1 MNRIYKRI
9 WNAVRGCSVVVSEL
23 AGSGQTRG
31 CGKKTVV
38 ASAVCLHIDADIK
51 RLVVFALA
59 WAVCS
64 CFALPTHASW
74 ITDHGGVKNELTWT
88 VGTDGTTT
96 WKPLQNQEFEI
107 LKGETLN
114 VGSKGSNYSEAGVPA
129 ISNLTAGNRITNRG
143 TYKINWTG
151 NKIQANAENEGNFL
165 DNYGTVAIVMN
176 QTPNFGA
183 ENTRPNG
190 MQNHNMAAWEIYR
203 WNMNGVDAAWLK
215 EKPAFYNRQGAE
227 FIIDVNVDSS
237 KLTSDKDATKFG
249 SSITGIAIN
258 GSGDRA
264 GMAGKNAGHIKVD
277 IENAGSKTY
286 GLYLRQKGNA
296 FTNEKTGVFDIGTTY
311 KKPADNFLD
320 PTLLPY
326 AVGIKLGSSAELRN
340 EGTFNIDVAGN
351 RAYGISIGDSASST
365 SHLVNA
371 AGGTFAL
378 KTKANS
384 KNAKDYAILFDVE
397 TDAIIDNYGTMTG
410 TATALGTHA
419 QGIGFFNAGGRFNN
433 YAGAKLDLTAMA
445 QATNESAVK
454 VYAKGI
460 YLNGMEQF
468 VNNGSATLSAI
479 VDGAGT
485 DKVTNGWAIDAR
497 DANTQ
502 VVNNKELNLNY
513 TGALGGGVY
522 LIKGATFSNNA
533 TATITVNRP
542 VNEVVRT
549 GLTGIRA
556 LNTSTI
562 TNAGNLS
569 ISMTGVAPTTTPN
582 ESRNQGGDMTGLY
595 VAGTDDSIISLSN
608 KKNSKLDINVSVSNA
623 AEGQTNGIRPYGM
636 ILSSHAKNEGTMDVT
651 VTGNYGKVTS
661 DYGVFAAMGFN
672 IDGENASKETALA
685 HPRIEN
691 SGLMKANVSFNAQG
705 MTPTLDPAKA
715 KGWATGLNMHG
726 TATLVNSGTLQ
737 SKATSTVNA
746 KAASIQG
753 SELINNKDAAFE
765 AEATGNGSFAAAFQV
780 GRPNADMVEIPS
792 YVLNDVN
799 GTLTLTAKSPI
810 GSSYG
815 IYESAGKVENKGML
829 TVTAE
834 GRDANGISLSNEDLE
849 RRDGSNPEFNNSGTL
864 TVHANA
870 METVPTMY
878 HEAQALLLKA
888 GSFVNSGTLDAFATA
903 SGLAE
908 GMKISDAS
916 FTNQKGGILNLTV
929 KSNQTVWQDG
939 LAGGISIAPNSNVVN
954 AGTIN
959 IDMESHA
966 HFIKGFSFGDKSS
979 TLTNTGTIKILGT
992 NFGDGTHVKEPT
1004 LKDTKNAYGM
1014 YLNGGEKF
1022 ANDGTL
1028 IIGVNALKGVSM
1040 GIAAHDAEI
1049 ANNAG
1054 GKMNITVKAYEQEAF
1069 GIDVYGASGC
1079 GNNAGTISFDATAGT
1094 TDNALARVI
1103 FLRNRGFFAN
1113 TGTLDFKLRGTTDSA
1128 SSADVMAADITGANT
1143 KFNNQG
1149 LVEISGNRTSA
1160 GASGD
1165 VLGLRVN
1172 NGATLD
1178 NTATGS
1184 IDIALG
1190 PTGNHKYA
1198 NNFGISVFDKAAFG
1212 NAGTVGIALNQEA
1225 GNLGTLYGL
1234 KLGADAVVNNSATGT
1249 IKIDVSPEAVGSS
1262 HAWAIHGDSA
1272 MIKNYGLIETNG
1284 AISLGSILGTAS
1296 NANGGIL
1303 KLTGKDAVSTVTGQL
1318 CLGTIENA
1326 GKLTVGSVY
1335 SKTGTDVSLKAYD
1348 LLNTGTLNTDS
1359 GWFMNSVTNEGSLSF
1374 STTNKSIALI
1384 VSGKE
1389 LASGEHLTIL
1399 NKKDALLN
1407 ITAKPNAELSA
1418 KSTHVA
1424 GIDLFSPIDKPTMTG
1439 GDFINYGTATIT
1451 VVGERGNT
1459 HGIIADSAHAS
1470 TIQNDGKLTIDVTKT
1485 AADAAYNTFGIKG
1498 NHDTTL
1504 LNNGSLEITGT
1515 STAERWLVG
1524 MALYGTASTHGNFK
1538 NSGTSKVTLKESAL
1552 PVDPKNGNIFGYH
1565 SSWGTGTNTGSM
1577 TFDLAGYRSTGMNVD
1592 HSSSFLNQG
1601 DIAINIKPTDHSSV
1615 SSTELNSGLNRAMY
1629 VSESTFTNDA
1639 KGTMTVKFLN
1649 EDAGLTTAFSDGF
1662 CLRAG
1667 GKFTNAGLIT
1677 FELKDLGSRK
1687 ARKWMKVISAAENT
1701 SFINDG
1707 IFNVIS
1713 ETNKAEEAFDAVLAN
1728 DGTFINRN
1736 QLTFNVLSHE
1746 STRQLYAGHGKL
1758 HNEGTF
1764 EATVTNA
1771 GRGDVVGFM
1780 RDWDDKP
1787 AQYTLSVRNE
1797 KTMNLTLKASNGSAD
1812 LFAMLG
1818 KERFVNGASGVVR
1831 ANVSAGTSANGWM
1844 LSDTTSFE
1852 NGNELNL
1859 TLTGLKSTSKL
1870 IGLSSLNAGAVATNG
1885 GSLNLKLTGKG
1896 AEAYGLK
1903 SSVAEALFTNN
1914 GTLSIESTGTFG
1926 KVSAIDWAG
1935 KIANTGTIKTELGV
1949 KLGSLTNTGRVS
1961 TADMMVTGSIQNDR
1975 NAVMQIGTLKT
1986 KDGKTKIRNDGTLS
2000 ISNAEN
2006 RVTVQN
2012 TGVLAIGSF
2021 KNVSVQNKGTLV
2033 TDEVKIGGLDRL
2045 VNGGTIVANK
2055 FKSNG
2060 TLINRDNGQLV
2071 IGIVA
2076 KTNYLMNHLEVAK
2089 ELYEAGESLPASVL
2103 EKLKAQGMIPAEAA
2117 EGVALM
2123 ILSRDDRAL
2132 SDEED
2137 AIALADN
2144 EDEGEAPAADEPA
2157 ETAESTDTSSSAS
2170 ETNAPVR
2177 TLEDL
2182 IRESRERAARE
2193 AARVHRTIPTTVGA
2207 LTSAARGAA
2216 SQTMASIESQAQ
2228 AAVTGLWADAGYG
2241 KTEFDA
2247 YRTDRS
2253 GLLFGVQG
2261 STETLTLGAVLSA
2274 GTGNVKSDNLA
2285 SQDWNDVGGSVYGAY
2300 RFGPAA
2306 LTASA
2311 LYERHEGKAQGQKRH
2326 ADVLGASAKVSVD
2339 AMLGG
2344 MTVTPYAGWRVLG
2357 LDHEDAA
2364 NRVVVHELPVGI
2376 KAVGSFEA
2384 GSWRISPSADV
2395 AYVPTFGDKKIRI
2408 DGTNTKSVVAGDN
2421 AMTYKVGISAE
2432 KNRLSLGLSYVGTT
2446 GDCGLR
2452 GHSVR
2457 GNLRFA
2463 F

>member
-1 MNRIYKRI
+1 MNKVFKRI
-9 WNAVRGCSVVVSEL
+9 WNAARGCWVVVSEA
-23 AGSGQTRG
+23 AGVGQTRG

-51 RLVVFALA
+51 RLVVSALA

-96 WKPLQNQEFEI
+96 WKPLENQEFEI
-107 LKGETLN
+107 LKGETLI
-114 VGSKGSNYSEAGVPA
+114 VGSKGSNYSEASVSA
-129 ISNLTAGNRITNRG
+129 IPNMTAGNRITNRG

-151 NKIQANAENEGNFL
+151 NKIQANAENEGNFI

-176 QTPNFGA
+176 QTPNFGS
-183 ENTRPNG
+183 ENILPNG
-190 MQNHNMAAWEIYR
+190 MLNHNMAAWEIYR
-203 WNMNGVDAAWLK
+203 WNLNGVDAAWLK

-249 SSITGIAIN
+249 SSITGISIN

-351 RAYGISIGDSASST
+351 RAYGISIGDSTSST

-410 TATALGTHA
+410 TATALGTQA
-419 QGIGFFNAGGRFNN
+419 QGIGFYNAGGRFNN
-433 YAGAKLDLTAMA
+433 YAGAKLYLTAMA

-454 VYAKGI
+454 VFAKGI

-513 TGALGGGVY
+513 TGALGGGVN

-569 ISMTGVAPTTTPN
+569 ISMTGVAPTTAPN
-582 ESRNQGGDMTGLY
+582 EYRNQGGDMTGLY

-608 KKNSKLDINVSVSNA
+608 KKNSKLDINVNVSNA

-636 ILSSHAKNEGTMDVT
+636 ILTAHAKNEGTMDVT
-651 VTGNYGKVTS
+651 VTGNYGKVPS

-765 AEATGNGSFAAAFQV
+765 AEATGNGSFAAALQV

-870 METVPTMY
+870 LETVPTMY
-878 HEAQALLLKA
+878 HEAQALLLKT

-908 GMKISDAS
+908 GMKISDAI

-1103 FLRNRGFFAN
+1103 FLRNGGFFAN

-1128 SSADVMAADITGANT
+1128 SNADVMAADITGANT

-1178 NTATGS
+1178 NTETGS

-1359 GWFMNSVTNEGSLSF
+1359 GWFMNSV
-1374 STTNKSIALI
+1374 
-1384 VSGKE
+1384 
-1389 LASGEHLTIL
+1389 
-1399 NKKDALLN
+1399 
-1407 ITAKPNAELSA
+1407 
-1418 KSTHVA
+1418 
-1424 GIDLFSPIDKPTMTG
+1424 
-1439 GDFINYGTATIT
+1439 
-1451 VVGERGNT
+1451 
-1459 HGIIADSAHAS
+1459 
-1470 TIQNDGKLTIDVTKT
+1470 
-1485 AADAAYNTFGIKG
+1485 
-1498 NHDTTL
+1498 
-1504 LNNGSLEITGT
+1504 
-1515 STAERWLVG
+1515 
-1524 MALYGTASTHGNFK
+1524 
-1538 NSGTSKVTLKESAL
+1538 
-1552 PVDPKNGNIFGYH
+1552 
-1565 SSWGTGTNTGSM
+1565 
-1577 TFDLAGYRSTGMNVD
+1577 
-1592 HSSSFLNQG
+1592 
-1601 DIAINIKPTDHSSV
+1601 
-1615 SSTELNSGLNRAMY
+1615 
-1629 VSESTFTNDA
+1629 
-1639 KGTMTVKFLN
+1639 
-1649 EDAGLTTAFSDGF
+1649 
-1662 CLRAG
+1662 
-1667 GKFTNAGLIT
+1667 
-1677 FELKDLGSRK
+1677 
-1687 ARKWMKVISAAENT
+1687 
-1701 SFINDG
+1701 INDG

-1771 GRGDVVGFM
+1771 GRGDVVGFI

-1903 SSVAEALFTNN
+1903 SSIAEALFTNN

-2021 KNVSVQNKGTLV
+2021 KNVSVQNKGTLKTGELKV
-2033 TDEVKIGGLDRL
+2033 GAADQL
-2045 VNGGTIVANK
+2045 VNGGTILAEKITVDGLLQNR
-2055 FKSNG
+2055 NG
-2060 TLINRDNGQLV
+2060 TFALGTAA
-2071 IGIVA
+2071 VA
-2076 KTNYLMNHLEVAK
+2076 KYLEKHLDLAQQLKDLGETLPTSVEALLSAQADAEVA
-2089 ELYEAGESLPASVL
+2089 SLTTL
-2103 EKLKAQGMIPAEAA
+2103 E
-2117 EGVALM
+2117 
-2123 ILSRDDRAL
+2123 
-2132 SDEED
+2132 
-2137 AIALADN
+2137 LADG
-2144 EDEGEAPAADEPA
+2144 ERSVESDDEMS
-2157 ETAESTDTSSSAS
+2157 ETTESTDFAS
-2170 ETNAPVR
+2170 LFA
-2177 TLEDL
+2177 
-2182 IRESRERAARE
+2182 
-2193 AARVHRTIPTTVGA
+2193 TV
-2207 LTSAARGAA
+2207 
-2216 SQTMASIESQAQ
+2216 Q
-2228 AAVTGLWADAGYG
+2228 AANTPQGRLATREGRLAFARFSTYADNRAQLERQLQSGLSGLWADVIASQSEMDGY
-2241 KTEFDA
+2241 KA
-2247 YRTDRS
+2247 NRS
-2253 GLLFGVQG
+2253 GIAVGLQGTNDAGLTFGVAARYSDGKLKGDALTSENWTSAGG
-2261 STETLTLGAVLSA
+2261 STYAAWTNEDAFVSGFIGYDNLKTKGSDKFTNDVVSVGVKSGLKLAVGPVHVTPFVGGEVVHQKVKGLDAATTYRFPVGVGLAGQHETYGAWQVHPSLEVAFVPQAGDKVIDVTDKVDSRFTGNYAVESRLGIAVEKKNLMLGINYHGSA
-2274 GTGNVKSDNLA
+2274 GDAGLRSHSLQANVR
-2285 SQDWNDVGGSVYGAY
+2285 Y
-2300 RFGPAA
+2300 RF
-2306 LTASA
+2306 
-2311 LYERHEGKAQGQKRH
+2311 
-2326 ADVLGASAKVSVD
+2326 
-2339 AMLGG
+2339 
-2344 MTVTPYAGWRVLG
+2344 
-2357 LDHEDAA
+2357 
-2364 NRVVVHELPVGI
+2364 
-2376 KAVGSFEA
+2376 
-2384 GSWRISPSADV
+2384 
-2395 AYVPTFGDKKIRI
+2395 
-2408 DGTNTKSVVAGDN
+2408 
-2421 AMTYKVGISAE
+2421 
-2432 KNRLSLGLSYVGTT
+2432 
-2446 GDCGLR
+2446 
-2452 GHSVR
+2452 
-2457 GNLRFA
+2457 
-2463 F
+2463 

>member
-1 MNRIYKRI
+1 MNKVFKRI
-9 WNAVRGCSVVVSEL
+9 WNAARCCWVVVSEA
-23 AGSGQTRG
+23 AGVGQTRG

-51 RLVVFALA
+51 RLVVSALA

-96 WKPLQNQEFEI
+96 WKPLENQEFEI
-107 LKGETLN
+107 LKGETLI
-114 VGSKGSNYSEAGVPA
+114 VGSKGSNYSEASVSA
-129 ISNLTAGNRITNRG
+129 IPNTTAGNRITNRG

-151 NKIQANAENEGNFL
+151 NKIQANAENEGNFI

-176 QTPNFGA
+176 QTPNFGF
-183 ENTRPNG
+183 ENTLPNG
-190 MQNHNMAAWEIYR
+190 MLNHNMAAWEIYR

-311 KKPADNFLD
+311 KKPADNFLN

-410 TATALGTHA
+410 TATALGTQA

-454 VYAKGI
+454 VFAKGI
-460 YLNGMEQF
+460 YLNRMEQF

-513 TGALGGGVY
+513 TGALGGGVI

-569 ISMTGVAPTTTPN
+569 ISMTGAAPTTAPN

-595 VAGTDDSIISLSN
+595 VAGTEDSIISLSN
-608 KKNSKLDINVSVSNA
+608 KKNSKLDINVNVSNA

-765 AEATGNGSFAAAFQV
+765 AEATGNGSFAAALQV

-870 METVPTMY
+870 LETVPTMY
-878 HEAQALLLKA
+878 HEAQALLLKT

-916 FTNQKGGILNLTV
+916 FTNQKGGILNLT
-929 KSNQTVWQDG
+929 
-939 LAGGISIAPNSNVVN
+939 
-954 AGTIN
+954 
-959 IDMESHA
+959 
-966 HFIKGFSFGDKSS
+966 
-979 TLTNTGTIKILGT
+979 
-992 NFGDGTHVKEPT
+992 
-1004 LKDTKNAYGM
+1004 
-1014 YLNGGEKF
+1014 
-1022 ANDGTL
+1022 
-1028 IIGVNALKGVSM
+1028 
-1040 GIAAHDAEI
+1040 
-1049 ANNAG
+1049 
-1054 GKMNITVKAYEQEAF
+1054 
-1069 GIDVYGASGC
+1069 
-1079 GNNAGTISFDATAGT
+1079 
-1094 TDNALARVI
+1094 
-1103 FLRNRGFFAN
+1103 
-1113 TGTLDFKLRGTTDSA
+1113 
-1128 SSADVMAADITGANT
+1128 
-1143 KFNNQG
+1143 
-1149 LVEISGNRTSA
+1149 
-1160 GASGD
+1160 
-1165 VLGLRVN
+1165 
-1172 NGATLD
+1172 
-1178 NTATGS
+1178 
-1184 IDIALG
+1184 
-1190 PTGNHKYA
+1190 
-1198 NNFGISVFDKAAFG
+1198 
-1212 NAGTVGIALNQEA
+1212 
-1225 GNLGTLYGL
+1225 
-1234 KLGADAVVNNSATGT
+1234 
-1249 IKIDVSPEAVGSS
+1249 
-1262 HAWAIHGDSA
+1262 
-1272 MIKNYGLIETNG
+1272 
-1284 AISLGSILGTAS
+1284 
-1296 NANGGIL
+1296 
-1303 KLTGKDAVSTVTGQL
+1303 
-1318 CLGTIENA
+1318 
-1326 GKLTVGSVY
+1326 
-1335 SKTGTDVSLKAYD
+1335 
-1348 LLNTGTLNTDS
+1348 
-1359 GWFMNSVTNEGSLSF
+1359 
-1374 STTNKSIALI
+1374 
-1384 VSGKE
+1384 
-1389 LASGEHLTIL
+1389 
-1399 NKKDALLN
+1399 
-1407 ITAKPNAELSA
+1407 
-1418 KSTHVA
+1418 
-1424 GIDLFSPIDKPTMTG
+1424 
-1439 GDFINYGTATIT
+1439 
-1451 VVGERGNT
+1451 
-1459 HGIIADSAHAS
+1459 
-1470 TIQNDGKLTIDVTKT
+1470 
-1485 AADAAYNTFGIKG
+1485 
-1498 NHDTTL
+1498 
-1504 LNNGSLEITGT
+1504 
-1515 STAERWLVG
+1515 
-1524 MALYGTASTHGNFK
+1524 
-1538 NSGTSKVTLKESAL
+1538 
-1552 PVDPKNGNIFGYH
+1552 
-1565 SSWGTGTNTGSM
+1565 
-1577 TFDLAGYRSTGMNVD
+1577 
-1592 HSSSFLNQG
+1592 
-1601 DIAINIKPTDHSSV
+1601 
-1615 SSTELNSGLNRAMY
+1615 
-1629 VSESTFTNDA
+1629 
-1639 KGTMTVKFLN
+1639 
-1649 EDAGLTTAFSDGF
+1649 
-1662 CLRAG
+1662 
-1667 GKFTNAGLIT
+1667 
-1677 FELKDLGSRK
+1677 
-1687 ARKWMKVISAAENT
+1687 
-1701 SFINDG
+1701 
-1707 IFNVIS
+1707 
-1713 ETNKAEEAFDAVLAN
+1713 
-1728 DGTFINRN
+1728 
-1736 QLTFNVLSHE
+1736 
-1746 STRQLYAGHGKL
+1746 
-1758 HNEGTF
+1758 
-1764 EATVTNA
+1764 
-1771 GRGDVVGFM
+1771 
-1780 RDWDDKP
+1780 
-1787 AQYTLSVRNE
+1787 
-1797 KTMNLTLKASNGSAD
+1797 
-1812 LFAMLG
+1812 
-1818 KERFVNGASGVVR
+1818 
-1831 ANVSAGTSANGWM
+1831 
-1844 LSDTTSFE
+1844 
-1852 NGNELNL
+1852 
-1859 TLTGLKSTSKL
+1859 LTGLKSTSQL
-1870 IGLSSLNAGAVATNG
+1870 IGLSSLNAGTVATNG

-1903 SSVAEALFTNN
+1903 SSIAEALFTNN

-2045 VNGGTIVANK
+2045 VNGGTILAEKITVDGLLQNR
-2055 FKSNG
+2055 NG
-2060 TLINRDNGQLV
+2060 TFALGTAA
-2071 IGIVA
+2071 VA
-2076 KTNYLMNHLEVAK
+2076 KY
-2089 ELYEAGESLPASVL
+2089 L
-2103 EKLKAQGMIPAEAA
+2103 EKHLDLAQQLKDLGETLPTSVEALLSAQADAEAA
-2117 EGVALM
+2117 SLTTLE
-2123 ILSRDDRAL
+2123 
-2132 SDEED
+2132 
-2137 AIALADN
+2137 LAD
-2144 EDEGEAPAADEPA
+2144 GERSVESDDKMS
-2157 ETAESTDTSSSAS
+2157 ETTESTDFAS
-2170 ETNAPVR
+2170 LFA
-2177 TLEDL
+2177 
-2182 IRESRERAARE
+2182 
-2193 AARVHRTIPTTVGA
+2193 TV
-2207 LTSAARGAA
+2207 
-2216 SQTMASIESQAQ
+2216 Q
-2228 AAVTGLWADAGYG
+2228 AANTPQGRLATREGRLAFAGFSTYADNRAQLERQLQSGLSGLWADVIASQSEMDGY
-2241 KTEFDA
+2241 KA
-2247 YRTDRS
+2247 NRS
-2253 GLLFGVQG
+2253 GIAVGLQGTNDAGLTFGVAARYSDGKLKGDALTSENWTSAGG
-2261 STETLTLGAVLSA
+2261 STYAAWANDDAFVSGFIGYDNLKTKGSDKFTNDVVSVG
-2274 GTGNVKSDNLA
+2274 VKSGLKLA
-2285 SQDWNDVGGSVYGAY
+2285 VGPVHVTPFIGGEVVHQKVKGLDAATTYRFPMGVGLSGQYETYGAW
-2300 RFGPAA
+2300 
-2306 LTASA
+2306 
-2311 LYERHEGKAQGQKRH
+2311 Q
-2326 ADVLGASAKVSVD
+2326 
-2339 AMLGG
+2339 
-2344 MTVTPYAGWRVLG
+2344 
-2357 LDHEDAA
+2357 
-2364 NRVVVHELPVGI
+2364 VH
-2376 KAVGSFEA
+2376 
-2384 GSWRISPSADV
+2384 PSLEV
-2395 AYVPTFGDKKIRI
+2395 AYVPQAGDKVI
-2408 DGTNTKSVVAGDN
+2408 DVTDKVDSRFTGNYAVESRLGIAVEKKNLMLGINYHGSAGD
-2421 AMTYKVGISAE
+2421 A
-2432 KNRLSLGLSYVGTT
+2432 
-2446 GDCGLR
+2446 GLR
-2452 GHSVR
+2452 SHSLQA
-2457 GNLRFA
+2457 NLRYRF
-2463 F
+2463 

>member
-1 MNRIYKRI
+1 MNKVFKRI
-9 WNAVRGCSVVVSEL
+9 WNAARCCWVVVSEA
-23 AGSGQTRG
+23 AGVGQTRG
-31 CGKKTVV
+31 CGKKAVV

-51 RLVVFALA
+51 RLVVSALA

-114 VGSKGSNYSEAGVPA
+114 VGSKGSNYSEAGVSA
-129 ISNLTAGNRITNRG
+129 IPNLTAGNRITNRG

-183 ENTRPNG
+183 ENTLPNG
-190 MQNHNMAAWEIYR
+190 KQNHNMTAWEIFR

-249 SSITGIAIN
+249 SSIVGIAIN

-320 PTLLPY
+320 PTLLSY

-340 EGTFNIDVAGN
+340 EGTFNIDLAGN

-410 TATALGTHA
+410 TATALGTQA

-454 VYAKGI
+454 VFAKGI

-569 ISMTGVAPTTTPN
+569 ISMTGVAPTTAPN

-595 VAGTDDSIISLSN
+595 VAGTDDSIMSLSN
-608 KKNSKLDINVSVSNA
+608 KKNSKLDINVNVSNA

-705 MTPTLDPAKA
+705 MTTTLDPAKA

-765 AEATGNGSFAAAFQV
+765 AEATGNGSFAAALQV

-870 METVPTMY
+870 LETVPTMY
-878 HEAQALLLKA
+878 HEAQALLLKT

-929 KSNQTVWQDG
+929 KSNQTVWQNG

-1103 FLRNRGFFAN
+1103 FLRNGGFFAN

-1128 SSADVMAADITGANT
+1128 SNADVMAADITGANT

-1178 NTATGS
+1178 NTETGS

-1359 GWFMNSVTNEGSLSF
+1359 GWFMNSV
-1374 STTNKSIALI
+1374 
-1384 VSGKE
+1384 
-1389 LASGEHLTIL
+1389 
-1399 NKKDALLN
+1399 
-1407 ITAKPNAELSA
+1407 
-1418 KSTHVA
+1418 
-1424 GIDLFSPIDKPTMTG
+1424 
-1439 GDFINYGTATIT
+1439 
-1451 VVGERGNT
+1451 
-1459 HGIIADSAHAS
+1459 
-1470 TIQNDGKLTIDVTKT
+1470 
-1485 AADAAYNTFGIKG
+1485 
-1498 NHDTTL
+1498 
-1504 LNNGSLEITGT
+1504 
-1515 STAERWLVG
+1515 
-1524 MALYGTASTHGNFK
+1524 
-1538 NSGTSKVTLKESAL
+1538 
-1552 PVDPKNGNIFGYH
+1552 
-1565 SSWGTGTNTGSM
+1565 
-1577 TFDLAGYRSTGMNVD
+1577 
-1592 HSSSFLNQG
+1592 
-1601 DIAINIKPTDHSSV
+1601 
-1615 SSTELNSGLNRAMY
+1615 
-1629 VSESTFTNDA
+1629 
-1639 KGTMTVKFLN
+1639 
-1649 EDAGLTTAFSDGF
+1649 
-1662 CLRAG
+1662 
-1667 GKFTNAGLIT
+1667 
-1677 FELKDLGSRK
+1677 
-1687 ARKWMKVISAAENT
+1687 
-1701 SFINDG
+1701 INDG

-1771 GRGDVVGFM
+1771 GRGDVVGFI

-1903 SSVAEALFTNN
+1903 SSIAEALFTNN

-2045 VNGGTIVANK
+2045 VNGGTILAEKITVDGLFQNR
-2055 FKSNG
+2055 NG
-2060 TLINRDNGQLV
+2060 TFALGTAA
-2071 IGIVA
+2071 VA
-2076 KTNYLMNHLEVAK
+2076 KYLKNHLDLAEQLKDLGETLPTSV
-2089 ELYEAGESLPASVL
+2089 EALLS
-2103 EKLKAQGMIPAEAA
+2103 AQADAEAA
-2117 EGVALM
+2117 SLTTLE
-2123 ILSRDDRAL
+2123 
-2132 SDEED
+2132 
-2137 AIALADN
+2137 LADG
-2144 EDEGEAPAADEPA
+2144 ERSVESDDEMS
-2157 ETAESTDTSSSAS
+2157 ETTESTDFAS
-2170 ETNAPVR
+2170 LFA
-2177 TLEDL
+2177 
-2182 IRESRERAARE
+2182 
-2193 AARVHRTIPTTVGA
+2193 TV
-2207 LTSAARGAA
+2207 
-2216 SQTMASIESQAQ
+2216 Q
-2228 AAVTGLWADAGYG
+2228 AANTPQGRLATREGRLAFAGFSTYADNRAQLERQLQSGISGLWADVIASQSEMDGY
-2241 KTEFDA
+2241 KA
-2247 YRTDRS
+2247 NRS
-2253 GLLFGVQG
+2253 GIAVGLQGTNDTGLTFGVAARYSDGKLKGDALTSENWTSAGG
-2261 STETLTLGAVLSA
+2261 STYAAWTNEDAFVSGFIGYDNLKTKGSDKFTNDVVSVGVKSGLKLAVGPVHVTPFVGGEVVHQKVKGLDAATTYRFPVGVGLAGQYETYGAWQVHPSLEVAFVPQAGDKVIDVTDKVDSRFTGNYAVESRLGIAVEKKNLMLSINYHGSA
-2274 GTGNVKSDNLA
+2274 GDAGLRSHSLQANVR
-2285 SQDWNDVGGSVYGAY
+2285 Y
-2300 RFGPAA
+2300 RF
-2306 LTASA
+2306 
-2311 LYERHEGKAQGQKRH
+2311 
-2326 ADVLGASAKVSVD
+2326 
-2339 AMLGG
+2339 
-2344 MTVTPYAGWRVLG
+2344 
-2357 LDHEDAA
+2357 
-2364 NRVVVHELPVGI
+2364 
-2376 KAVGSFEA
+2376 
-2384 GSWRISPSADV
+2384 
-2395 AYVPTFGDKKIRI
+2395 
-2408 DGTNTKSVVAGDN
+2408 
-2421 AMTYKVGISAE
+2421 
-2432 KNRLSLGLSYVGTT
+2432 
-2446 GDCGLR
+2446 
-2452 GHSVR
+2452 
-2457 GNLRFA
+2457 
-2463 F
+2463 

>member
-1 MNRIYKRI
+1 MNKVFKRI
-9 WNAVRGCSVVVSEL
+9 WNVARCCWVVVSEA
-23 AGSGQTRG
+23 AGVGQTRG
-31 CGKKTVV
+31 CGKKAVV

-51 RLVVFALA
+51 RLVVSALA

-114 VGSKGSNYSEAGVPA
+114 VGSKGSNYSEAGVSA
-129 ISNLTAGNRITNRG
+129 IPNLTAGNRITNRG

-183 ENTRPNG
+183 ENTLPNG
-190 MQNHNMAAWEIYR
+190 KQNHNMAAWEIYR
-203 WNMNGVDAAWLK
+203 WNLNGVDAAWLK

-249 SSITGIAIN
+249 SSITGISIN

-277 IENAGSKTY
+277 IENAGSKTC

-326 AVGIKLGSSAELRN
+326 AIGIKLGSSAELRN

-410 TATALGTHA
+410 TATALGTQA

-454 VYAKGI
+454 VFAKGI

-513 TGALGGGVY
+513 TGALGGGVN

-569 ISMTGVAPTTTPN
+569 ISMTGVAPTTAPN

-608 KKNSKLDINVSVSNA
+608 KKNSKLDINVNVSNA

-753 SELINNKDAAFE
+753 SELINNKEAAFE
-765 AEATGNGSFAAAFQV
+765 AEATGNGSFAAALQV

-870 METVPTMY
+870 LETVPTMY
-878 HEAQALLLKA
+878 HEAQALLLKTGA
-888 GSFVNSGTLDAFATA
+888 FVNSGTLDAFATA

-1014 YLNGGEKF
+1014 YLNDGEKF

-1103 FLRNRGFFAN
+1103 FLRNGGFFAN

-1128 SSADVMAADITGANT
+1128 SNADVMAADITGANT

-1178 NTATGS
+1178 NTETGS

-1359 GWFMNSVTNEGSLSF
+1359 GWFMNSV
-1374 STTNKSIALI
+1374 
-1384 VSGKE
+1384 
-1389 LASGEHLTIL
+1389 
-1399 NKKDALLN
+1399 
-1407 ITAKPNAELSA
+1407 
-1418 KSTHVA
+1418 
-1424 GIDLFSPIDKPTMTG
+1424 
-1439 GDFINYGTATIT
+1439 
-1451 VVGERGNT
+1451 
-1459 HGIIADSAHAS
+1459 
-1470 TIQNDGKLTIDVTKT
+1470 
-1485 AADAAYNTFGIKG
+1485 
-1498 NHDTTL
+1498 
-1504 LNNGSLEITGT
+1504 
-1515 STAERWLVG
+1515 
-1524 MALYGTASTHGNFK
+1524 
-1538 NSGTSKVTLKESAL
+1538 
-1552 PVDPKNGNIFGYH
+1552 
-1565 SSWGTGTNTGSM
+1565 
-1577 TFDLAGYRSTGMNVD
+1577 
-1592 HSSSFLNQG
+1592 
-1601 DIAINIKPTDHSSV
+1601 
-1615 SSTELNSGLNRAMY
+1615 
-1629 VSESTFTNDA
+1629 
-1639 KGTMTVKFLN
+1639 
-1649 EDAGLTTAFSDGF
+1649 
-1662 CLRAG
+1662 
-1667 GKFTNAGLIT
+1667 
-1677 FELKDLGSRK
+1677 
-1687 ARKWMKVISAAENT
+1687 
-1701 SFINDG
+1701 INDG

-1771 GRGDVVGFM
+1771 GRGDVVGFI

-1903 SSVAEALFTNN
+1903 SSIAEALFTNN

-2021 KNVSVQNKGTLV
+2021 KNVSVQNKGTLKTGELKV
-2033 TDEVKIGGLDRL
+2033 GAADQL
-2045 VNGGTIVANK
+2045 VNGGTILAEKITVDGLLQNR
-2055 FKSNG
+2055 NG
-2060 TLINRDNGQLV
+2060 TFALGTAA
-2071 IGIVA
+2071 VA
-2076 KTNYLMNHLEVAK
+2076 KYLEKHLDLAQQLKDLGETLPTSVEALLSAQADAEAASLTTLELADGERSVESDDEMSETTESTDFASLFATVQAANTPQGRLATREGHLAFAGFSTYADNRAQLERQLQSGLSGLWAAVIASQSEMDGYKANRSGIAVGLQGTNDAGLTFGVAARYSDGKLKGDALTSENWTSAGGSTYAAWTNEDAFVSGFIGYDNLKTKGSDKFTNDVVSVGVKSGLKLAVGPVHVTPFVGGEVVHQKVKGLDAATTYRFPVGVGLAGQYETYGAWQVHPSLEVAFVPQ
-2089 ELYEAGESLPASVL
+2089 AGDKVIDVTD
-2103 EKLKAQGMIPAEAA
+2103 K
-2117 EGVALM
+2117 VD
-2123 ILSRDDRAL
+2123 SRFTGNYA
-2132 SDEED
+2132 
-2137 AIALADN
+2137 
-2144 EDEGEAPAADEPA
+2144 
-2157 ETAESTDTSSSAS
+2157 
-2170 ETNAPVR
+2170 V
-2177 TLEDL
+2177 
-2182 IRESRERAARE
+2182 ESRLGIAVEKKNLMLGINY
-2193 AARVHRTIPTTVGA
+2193 HG
-2207 LTSAARGAA
+2207 SAG
-2216 SQTMASIESQAQ
+2216 
-2228 AAVTGLWADAGYG
+2228 DAGL
-2241 KTEFDA
+2241 
-2247 YRTDRS
+2247 RS
-2253 GLLFGVQG
+2253 HSLQ
-2261 STETLTLGAVLSA
+2261 A
-2274 GTGNVKSDNLA
+2274 NLR
-2285 SQDWNDVGGSVYGAY
+2285 Y
-2300 RFGPAA
+2300 RF
-2306 LTASA
+2306 
-2311 LYERHEGKAQGQKRH
+2311 
-2326 ADVLGASAKVSVD
+2326 
-2339 AMLGG
+2339 
-2344 MTVTPYAGWRVLG
+2344 
-2357 LDHEDAA
+2357 
-2364 NRVVVHELPVGI
+2364 
-2376 KAVGSFEA
+2376 
-2384 GSWRISPSADV
+2384 
-2395 AYVPTFGDKKIRI
+2395 
-2408 DGTNTKSVVAGDN
+2408 
-2421 AMTYKVGISAE
+2421 
-2432 KNRLSLGLSYVGTT
+2432 
-2446 GDCGLR
+2446 
-2452 GHSVR
+2452 
-2457 GNLRFA
+2457 
-2463 F
+2463 

>member
-1 MNRIYKRI
+1 MNKVFKRI
-9 WNAVRGCSVVVSEL
+9 WNAARCCWVVVSEA
-23 AGSGQTRG
+23 AGVGQTRG

-51 RLVVFALA
+51 RLVVSALA

-96 WKPLQNQEFEI
+96 WKPLENQEFEI

-114 VGSKGSNYSEAGVPA
+114 VGSKGSNYSEAGVSA
-129 ISNLTAGNRITNRG
+129 IPNLTAGNRITNRG

-183 ENTRPNG
+183 ENTLPNG
-190 MQNHNMAAWEIYR
+190 MLNHNMATWEIYR

-264 GMAGKNAGHIKVD
+264 GMSGKNAGHIKVD

-384 KNAKDYAILFDVE
+384 KNAKDNAILFDVE

-410 TATALGTHA
+410 TATALGTQA

-454 VYAKGI
+454 VFAKGI

-513 TGALGGGVY
+513 TGALGGGVN

-569 ISMTGVAPTTTPN
+569 ISMTGVAPTTAPN
-582 ESRNQGGDMTGLY
+582 EFRNQGGDMTGLY

-608 KKNSKLDINVSVSNA
+608 KKNSKLDINVNVSNA

-753 SELINNKDAAFE
+753 SELINYKDAAFE
-765 AEATGNGSFAAAFQV
+765 AEATGNGSFAAALQV

-870 METVPTMY
+870 LETVPTMY
-878 HEAQALLLKA
+878 HEAQALLLKT

-908 GMKISDAS
+908 GMIISDAS

-979 TLTNTGTIKILGT
+979 TLANTGTIKILGT

-1103 FLRNRGFFAN
+1103 FLRNGGFFAN

-1128 SSADVMAADITGANT
+1128 SNADVMAADITGANT

-1178 NTATGS
+1178 NTETGS

-1359 GWFMNSVTNEGSLSF
+1359 GWIMNSVTNEGSLSF
-1374 STTNKSIALI
+1374 STTNKSIALS
-1384 VSGKE
+1384 VYGKE

-1771 GRGDVVGFM
+1771 GRGDVVGFI

-1903 SSVAEALFTNN
+1903 SSIAEALFTNN

-2045 VNGGTIVANK
+2045 VNGGTILAEKITVDGLLQNR
-2055 FKSNG
+2055 NG
-2060 TLINRDNGQLV
+2060 TFALGTAA
-2071 IGIVA
+2071 VA
-2076 KTNYLMNHLEVAK
+2076 KY
-2089 ELYEAGESLPASVL
+2089 L
-2103 EKLKAQGMIPAEAA
+2103 EKHLDLAQQLKDLGETLPTSVEALLSAQADAEAA
-2117 EGVALM
+2117 SLTTLE
-2123 ILSRDDRAL
+2123 
-2132 SDEED
+2132 
-2137 AIALADN
+2137 LADG
-2144 EDEGEAPAADEPA
+2144 ERSVESDDEMS
-2157 ETAESTDTSSSAS
+2157 ETTESTDFAS
-2170 ETNAPVR
+2170 LFA
-2177 TLEDL
+2177 
-2182 IRESRERAARE
+2182 
-2193 AARVHRTIPTTVGA
+2193 TV
-2207 LTSAARGAA
+2207 
-2216 SQTMASIESQAQ
+2216 Q
-2228 AAVTGLWADAGYG
+2228 AANTPQGRLATREGRLAFAGFSTYADNRAQLERQLQSGLSGLWADVIASQSEMDGY
-2241 KTEFDA
+2241 KA
-2247 YRTDRS
+2247 NRS
-2253 GLLFGVQG
+2253 GIAVGLQGTNDAGLTFGVAARYSDGKLKGDALTSENWTSAGG
-2261 STETLTLGAVLSA
+2261 STYAAWANDDAFVSGFIGYDNLKTKGSDKFTNDVVSVG
-2274 GTGNVKSDNLA
+2274 VKSGLKLA
-2285 SQDWNDVGGSVYGAY
+2285 VGPVHVTPFVGGEVVHQKVKGLDAATTYRFPVGVGLTGQYETYGAW
-2300 RFGPAA
+2300 
-2306 LTASA
+2306 
-2311 LYERHEGKAQGQKRH
+2311 Q
-2326 ADVLGASAKVSVD
+2326 
-2339 AMLGG
+2339 
-2344 MTVTPYAGWRVLG
+2344 
-2357 LDHEDAA
+2357 
-2364 NRVVVHELPVGI
+2364 VH
-2376 KAVGSFEA
+2376 
-2384 GSWRISPSADV
+2384 PSLEV
-2395 AYVPTFGDKKIRI
+2395 AYVPQAGDKVI
-2408 DGTNTKSVVAGDN
+2408 DVTDKVDSRFTGNYAVESRLGIAVEKKNLMLGINYHGSAGD
-2421 AMTYKVGISAE
+2421 A
-2432 KNRLSLGLSYVGTT
+2432 
-2446 GDCGLR
+2446 GLR
-2452 GHSVR
+2452 SHSLQA
-2457 GNLRFA
+2457 NLRYRF
-2463 F
+2463 

>member
-1 MNRIYKRI
+1 MNKVFKRI
-9 WNAVRGCSVVVSEL
+9 WNAARCCWVVVSEA
-23 AGSGQTRG
+23 AGVGQTRG

-51 RLVVFALA
+51 RLVVSALA

-114 VGSKGSNYSEAGVPA
+114 VGSKGSNYSEAGVSA
-129 ISNLTAGNRITNRG
+129 IPNLTAGNRITNRG

-183 ENTRPNG
+183 ENTLPNG
-190 MQNHNMAAWEIYR
+190 KQNHNMAAWEIYR
-203 WNMNGVDAAWLK
+203 WNLNGVDAAWLK

-249 SSITGIAIN
+249 SSIVGIAIN

-320 PTLLPY
+320 PTLLSY

-340 EGTFNIDVAGN
+340 EGTFNIDLAGN

-410 TATALGTHA
+410 TATALGTQA

-454 VYAKGI
+454 VFAKGI

-569 ISMTGVAPTTTPN
+569 ISMTGVAPTTAPN

-608 KKNSKLDINVSVSNA
+608 KKNSKLDINVNVSNA

-705 MTPTLDPAKA
+705 MTTTLDPAKA

-765 AEATGNGSFAAAFQV
+765 AEATGNGSFAAALQV

-870 METVPTMY
+870 LETVPTMY
-878 HEAQALLLKA
+878 HEAQALLLKT

-929 KSNQTVWQDG
+929 KSNQTVWQNG

-1103 FLRNRGFFAN
+1103 FLRNGGFFAN

-1128 SSADVMAADITGANT
+1128 SNADVMAADITGANT

-1160 GASGD
+1160 RASGD

-1178 NTATGS
+1178 NTETGS

-1198 NNFGISVFDKAAFG
+1198 NNFGINVFDKAAFG

-1359 GWFMNSVTNEGSLSF
+1359 GWFMNSV
-1374 STTNKSIALI
+1374 
-1384 VSGKE
+1384 
-1389 LASGEHLTIL
+1389 
-1399 NKKDALLN
+1399 
-1407 ITAKPNAELSA
+1407 
-1418 KSTHVA
+1418 
-1424 GIDLFSPIDKPTMTG
+1424 
-1439 GDFINYGTATIT
+1439 
-1451 VVGERGNT
+1451 
-1459 HGIIADSAHAS
+1459 
-1470 TIQNDGKLTIDVTKT
+1470 
-1485 AADAAYNTFGIKG
+1485 
-1498 NHDTTL
+1498 
-1504 LNNGSLEITGT
+1504 
-1515 STAERWLVG
+1515 
-1524 MALYGTASTHGNFK
+1524 
-1538 NSGTSKVTLKESAL
+1538 
-1552 PVDPKNGNIFGYH
+1552 
-1565 SSWGTGTNTGSM
+1565 
-1577 TFDLAGYRSTGMNVD
+1577 
-1592 HSSSFLNQG
+1592 
-1601 DIAINIKPTDHSSV
+1601 
-1615 SSTELNSGLNRAMY
+1615 
-1629 VSESTFTNDA
+1629 
-1639 KGTMTVKFLN
+1639 
-1649 EDAGLTTAFSDGF
+1649 
-1662 CLRAG
+1662 
-1667 GKFTNAGLIT
+1667 
-1677 FELKDLGSRK
+1677 
-1687 ARKWMKVISAAENT
+1687 
-1701 SFINDG
+1701 INDG

-1771 GRGDVVGFM
+1771 GRGDVVGFI

-1903 SSVAEALFTNN
+1903 SSIAEALFTNN

-2021 KNVSVQNKGTLV
+2021 KNVSVQNKGTLKTGELKV
-2033 TDEVKIGGLDRL
+2033 GAADQL
-2045 VNGGTIVANK
+2045 VNGGTILAEKITVDGLLQNR
-2055 FKSNG
+2055 NG
-2060 TLINRDNGQLV
+2060 TFALGTAA
-2071 IGIVA
+2071 VA
-2076 KTNYLMNHLEVAK
+2076 KY
-2089 ELYEAGESLPASVL
+2089 L
-2103 EKLKAQGMIPAEAA
+2103 EKHLDLAQQLKDLGETLPTSVEALLSAQADAEAA
-2117 EGVALM
+2117 SLTTLE
-2123 ILSRDDRAL
+2123 
-2132 SDEED
+2132 
-2137 AIALADN
+2137 LADG
-2144 EDEGEAPAADEPA
+2144 ERSVESDDEMS
-2157 ETAESTDTSSSAS
+2157 ETTESTDFAS
-2170 ETNAPVR
+2170 LFA
-2177 TLEDL
+2177 
-2182 IRESRERAARE
+2182 
-2193 AARVHRTIPTTVGA
+2193 TV
-2207 LTSAARGAA
+2207 
-2216 SQTMASIESQAQ
+2216 Q
-2228 AAVTGLWADAGYG
+2228 AANTPQGRLATREGHLAFAGFSTYADNRAQLERQLQSGLSGLWADVIASQSEMDGY
-2241 KTEFDA
+2241 KA
-2247 YRTDRS
+2247 NRS
-2253 GLLFGVQG
+2253 GIAVGLQGTNDAGLTFGVAARYSDGKLKGDALTSENWTSAGG
-2261 STETLTLGAVLSA
+2261 STYAAWTNEDAFVSGFIGYDNLKTKGSDKFTNDVVSVGVKSGLKLAVGPVHVTPFVGGEVVHQKVKGLDAATTYRFPVGVGLAGQYETYGAWQVHPSLEVAFVPQAGDKVIDVTDKVDSRFTGNYAVESRLGIAVEKKNLMLSINYHGSA
-2274 GTGNVKSDNLA
+2274 GDAGLRSHSLQANVR
-2285 SQDWNDVGGSVYGAY
+2285 Y
-2300 RFGPAA
+2300 RF
-2306 LTASA
+2306 
-2311 LYERHEGKAQGQKRH
+2311 
-2326 ADVLGASAKVSVD
+2326 
-2339 AMLGG
+2339 
-2344 MTVTPYAGWRVLG
+2344 
-2357 LDHEDAA
+2357 
-2364 NRVVVHELPVGI
+2364 
-2376 KAVGSFEA
+2376 
-2384 GSWRISPSADV
+2384 
-2395 AYVPTFGDKKIRI
+2395 
-2408 DGTNTKSVVAGDN
+2408 
-2421 AMTYKVGISAE
+2421 
-2432 KNRLSLGLSYVGTT
+2432 
-2446 GDCGLR
+2446 
-2452 GHSVR
+2452 
-2457 GNLRFA
+2457 
-2463 F
+2463 

>member
-1 MNRIYKRI
+1 MNKVFKRI
-9 WNAVRGCSVVVSEL
+9 WNAARCCWVVVSEA
-23 AGSGQTRG
+23 AGVGQTRG

-51 RLVVFALA
+51 RLVVSALA

-96 WKPLQNQEFEI
+96 WKPLENQEFEI
-107 LKGETLN
+107 LKGETLI
-114 VGSKGSNYSEAGVPA
+114 VGSKGSNYSEASVSA
-129 ISNLTAGNRITNRG
+129 IPNMTAGNRITNRG

-151 NKIQANAENEGNFL
+151 NKIQANAENEGNFI

-176 QTPNFGA
+176 QTPNFGS
-183 ENTRPNG
+183 ENTLPNG
-190 MQNHNMAAWEIYR
+190 MLNHNMAAWEIYR

-384 KNAKDYAILFDVE
+384 KNAKDNAILFDIE

-410 TATALGTHA
+410 TATALGTQA

-454 VYAKGI
+454 VFAKGI

-513 TGALGGGVY
+513 TGALGGGVN

-569 ISMTGVAPTTTPN
+569 ISMTGVAPTTAPN
-582 ESRNQGGDMTGLY
+582 ESRNQGGNMTGLY

-608 KKNSKLDINVSVSNA
+608 KKNSKLDINVNVSNA

-765 AEATGNGSFAAAFQV
+765 AEATGNGSFAAALQV

-799 GTLTLTAKSPI
+799 GTLTLTAKTPI

-870 METVPTMY
+870 LETVPTMY
-878 HEAQALLLKA
+878 HEAQALLLKT

-916 FTNQKGGILNLTV
+916 FTNQKGGILNLT
-929 KSNQTVWQDG
+929 
-939 LAGGISIAPNSNVVN
+939 
-954 AGTIN
+954 
-959 IDMESHA
+959 
-966 HFIKGFSFGDKSS
+966 
-979 TLTNTGTIKILGT
+979 
-992 NFGDGTHVKEPT
+992 
-1004 LKDTKNAYGM
+1004 
-1014 YLNGGEKF
+1014 
-1022 ANDGTL
+1022 
-1028 IIGVNALKGVSM
+1028 
-1040 GIAAHDAEI
+1040 
-1049 ANNAG
+1049 
-1054 GKMNITVKAYEQEAF
+1054 
-1069 GIDVYGASGC
+1069 
-1079 GNNAGTISFDATAGT
+1079 
-1094 TDNALARVI
+1094 
-1103 FLRNRGFFAN
+1103 
-1113 TGTLDFKLRGTTDSA
+1113 
-1128 SSADVMAADITGANT
+1128 
-1143 KFNNQG
+1143 
-1149 LVEISGNRTSA
+1149 
-1160 GASGD
+1160 
-1165 VLGLRVN
+1165 
-1172 NGATLD
+1172 
-1178 NTATGS
+1178 
-1184 IDIALG
+1184 
-1190 PTGNHKYA
+1190 
-1198 NNFGISVFDKAAFG
+1198 
-1212 NAGTVGIALNQEA
+1212 
-1225 GNLGTLYGL
+1225 
-1234 KLGADAVVNNSATGT
+1234 
-1249 IKIDVSPEAVGSS
+1249 
-1262 HAWAIHGDSA
+1262 
-1272 MIKNYGLIETNG
+1272 
-1284 AISLGSILGTAS
+1284 
-1296 NANGGIL
+1296 
-1303 KLTGKDAVSTVTGQL
+1303 
-1318 CLGTIENA
+1318 
-1326 GKLTVGSVY
+1326 
-1335 SKTGTDVSLKAYD
+1335 
-1348 LLNTGTLNTDS
+1348 
-1359 GWFMNSVTNEGSLSF
+1359 
-1374 STTNKSIALI
+1374 
-1384 VSGKE
+1384 
-1389 LASGEHLTIL
+1389 
-1399 NKKDALLN
+1399 
-1407 ITAKPNAELSA
+1407 
-1418 KSTHVA
+1418 
-1424 GIDLFSPIDKPTMTG
+1424 
-1439 GDFINYGTATIT
+1439 
-1451 VVGERGNT
+1451 
-1459 HGIIADSAHAS
+1459 
-1470 TIQNDGKLTIDVTKT
+1470 
-1485 AADAAYNTFGIKG
+1485 
-1498 NHDTTL
+1498 
-1504 LNNGSLEITGT
+1504 
-1515 STAERWLVG
+1515 
-1524 MALYGTASTHGNFK
+1524 
-1538 NSGTSKVTLKESAL
+1538 
-1552 PVDPKNGNIFGYH
+1552 
-1565 SSWGTGTNTGSM
+1565 
-1577 TFDLAGYRSTGMNVD
+1577 
-1592 HSSSFLNQG
+1592 
-1601 DIAINIKPTDHSSV
+1601 
-1615 SSTELNSGLNRAMY
+1615 
-1629 VSESTFTNDA
+1629 
-1639 KGTMTVKFLN
+1639 
-1649 EDAGLTTAFSDGF
+1649 
-1662 CLRAG
+1662 
-1667 GKFTNAGLIT
+1667 
-1677 FELKDLGSRK
+1677 
-1687 ARKWMKVISAAENT
+1687 
-1701 SFINDG
+1701 
-1707 IFNVIS
+1707 
-1713 ETNKAEEAFDAVLAN
+1713 
-1728 DGTFINRN
+1728 
-1736 QLTFNVLSHE
+1736 
-1746 STRQLYAGHGKL
+1746 
-1758 HNEGTF
+1758 
-1764 EATVTNA
+1764 
-1771 GRGDVVGFM
+1771 
-1780 RDWDDKP
+1780 
-1787 AQYTLSVRNE
+1787 
-1797 KTMNLTLKASNGSAD
+1797 
-1812 LFAMLG
+1812 
-1818 KERFVNGASGVVR
+1818 
-1831 ANVSAGTSANGWM
+1831 
-1844 LSDTTSFE
+1844 
-1852 NGNELNL
+1852 
-1859 TLTGLKSTSKL
+1859 LTGLKSTSQL

-1903 SSVAEALFTNN
+1903 SSIAEALFTNN

-2045 VNGGTIVANK
+2045 VNGGTILAEKITVDGLLQNR
-2055 FKSNG
+2055 NG
-2060 TLINRDNGQLV
+2060 TFALGTAAVTKYLEKHLDLAQQL
-2071 IGIVA
+2071 
-2076 KTNYLMNHLEVAK
+2076 KDL
-2089 ELYEAGESLPASVL
+2089 GETLPASVETL
-2103 EKLKAQGMIPAEAA
+2103 LSVQADAEAA
-2117 EGVALM
+2117 SLTSLELADSERPVE
-2123 ILSRDDRAL
+2123 
-2132 SDEED
+2132 SDEE
-2137 AIALADN
+2137 
-2144 EDEGEAPAADEPA
+2144 
-2157 ETAESTDTSSSAS
+2157 TSKTTESTDFAS
-2170 ETNAPVR
+2170 LFGAIQAAKAPQGRLATREGRLAFAGFSTYADNRAQLERQLQSGLSGLWVDVIASQSEMDGYKANRSGIAVGLQGTNDVGF
-2177 TLEDL
+2177 TFGV
-2182 IRESRERAARE
+2182 AARYSD
-2193 AARVHRTIPTTVGA
+2193 GKLKGDA
-2207 LTSAARGAA
+2207 LTSENWTSAGGSTYAAW
-2216 SQTMASIESQAQ
+2216 TND
-2228 AAVTGLWADAGYG
+2228 DAFVSGFIGYDNL
-2241 KTEFDA
+2241 KTKGSDKFTNDVVSVGVK
-2247 YRTDRS
+2247 S
-2253 GLLFGVQG
+2253 GLKL
-2261 STETLTLGAVLSA
+2261 AV
-2274 GTGNVKSDNLA
+2274 GPVHVTPF
-2285 SQDWNDVGGSVYGAY
+2285 VGGEVVHQKVKGLDAATTYRFPVGVGLTGQYETYGAW
-2300 RFGPAA
+2300 
-2306 LTASA
+2306 
-2311 LYERHEGKAQGQKRH
+2311 Q
-2326 ADVLGASAKVSVD
+2326 
-2339 AMLGG
+2339 
-2344 MTVTPYAGWRVLG
+2344 
-2357 LDHEDAA
+2357 
-2364 NRVVVHELPVGI
+2364 VH
-2376 KAVGSFEA
+2376 
-2384 GSWRISPSADV
+2384 PSLEV
-2395 AYVPTFGDKKIRI
+2395 AYVPQAGDKVI
-2408 DGTNTKSVVAGDN
+2408 DVTDKVDSRFTGNYAVESRLGIAVEKKNLMLGINYHGSAGD
-2421 AMTYKVGISAE
+2421 A
-2432 KNRLSLGLSYVGTT
+2432 
-2446 GDCGLR
+2446 GLR
-2452 GHSVR
+2452 SHSLQA
-2457 GNLRFA
+2457 NLRYRF
-2463 F
+2463 

>member
-51 RLVVFALA
+51 RLVVSALA

-129 ISNLTAGNRITNRG
+129 IPNLTAGNRITNRG

-190 MQNHNMAAWEIYR
+190 KQNHEMAAWEIYR
-203 WNMNGVDAAWLK
+203 WNLNGVDAAWLK

-237 KLTSDKDATKFG
+237 KLTSDKDAAKFG

-410 TATALGTHA
+410 TATALGTQA

-433 YAGAKLDLTAMA
+433 YAGAKLDLTAMT

-454 VYAKGI
+454 VFAKGI

-513 TGALGGGVY
+513 TGALGGGVN

-562 TNAGNLS
+562 TNAGNFS
-569 ISMTGVAPTTTPN
+569 ISMTGVAHTTAPN

-608 KKNSKLDINVSVSNA
+608 KKNSKLDINVNVSNA

-715 KGWATGLNMHG
+715 KGWATSLNMHG

-765 AEATGNGSFAAAFQV
+765 AEATGNGSFAAALQV

-870 METVPTMY
+870 LETVPTMY

-992 NFGDGTHVKEPT
+992 NFGDGTHVKEPA
-1004 LKDTKNAYGM
+1004 LNDTKNAYGM
-1014 YLNGGEKF
+1014 YLNDGEWF
-1022 ANDGTL
+1022 HNDGNVE
-1028 IIGVNALKGVSM
+1028 IAVNAMKGASAGF
-1040 GIAAHDAEI
+1040 GIHNAEVI
-1049 ANNAG
+1049 NNATG
-1054 GKMNITVKAYEQEAF
+1054 NMIITAKAHENKAY
-1069 GIDVYGASGC
+1069 GIDVSGATGKSM
-1079 GNNAGTISFDATAGT
+1079 NAGQITFSVTGGT
-1094 TDNALARVI
+1094 TGDAGAIGVFVRDGAFYGNM
-1103 FLRNRGFFAN
+1103 
-1113 TGTLDFKLRGTTDSA
+1113 GTQTFNLHGVTSEV
-1128 SSADVMAADITGANT
+1128 SNADVRGIFATGEATKFKNEGRIDITGR
-1143 KFNNQG
+1143 
-1149 LVEISGNRTSA
+1149 RT
-1160 GASGD
+1160 GTIKTSGD
-1165 VLGLRVN
+1165 VLGVRAASKASFENAQKGILNIDIGPTSNKKLAN
-1172 NGATLD
+1172 NYAIQVLGGAT
-1178 NTATGS
+1178 
-1184 IDIALG
+1184 
-1190 PTGNHKYA
+1190 
-1198 NNFGISVFDKAAFG
+1198 FG
-1212 NAGTVGIALNQEA
+1212 NSGQINVKLDQEV
-1225 GNLGTLYGL
+1225 GNLGVVHGL
-1234 KLGADAVVNNSATGT
+1234 LLSQDSVFNNAAGG
-1249 IKIDVSPEAVGSS
+1249 IVKIDVAAEDEVLANMI
-1262 HAWAIHGDSA
+1262 AINGTA
-1272 MIKNYGLIETNG
+1272 AAITNYGTIQTNG
-1284 AISLGSILGTAS
+1284 AVKLASIAGSSANI
-1296 NANGGIL
+1296 NGGVV
-1303 KLTGKDAVSTVTGQL
+1303 KFTGTKATSEVVNYIKTGTL
-1318 CLGTIENA
+1318 ENA
-1326 GKLTVGSVY
+1326 GKLTVGSAGNLPDWSINVFN
-1335 SKTGTDVSLKAYD
+1335 LA
-1348 LLNTGTLNTDS
+1348 NTGTMNVADAIVYNGANNQGILNIAS
-1359 GWFMNSVTNEGSLSF
+1359 KKRLGLSAH
-1374 STTNKSIALI
+1374 SKD
-1384 VSGKE
+1384 V
-1389 LASGEHLTIL
+1389 ASGERINLT
-1399 NKKDALLN
+1399 
-1407 ITAKPNAELSA
+1407 NAANGTLSINLDVDPA
-1418 KSTHVA
+1418 FTTQTKHVA
-1424 GIDLFSPIDKPTMTG
+1424 GIDLFGPTNAPDKRG
-1439 GDFINYGTATIT
+1439 GDFVNYGDATIK
-1451 VVGERGNT
+1451 VQAEQGHV
-1459 HGIIADSAHAS
+1459 HGIIADSTHDS
-1470 TIQNDGKLTIDVTKT
+1470 IIRNDKTLVIDVTKT
-1485 AADAAYNTFGIKG
+1485 GQDANYATFGIRG
-1498 NHDTTL
+1498 NHETSII
-1504 LNNGSLEITGT
+1504 NNGTLNLTVKNQGYGWIQGT
-1515 STAERWLVG
+1515 T
-1524 MALYGTASTHGNFK
+1524 LYGTETVRGNLQNK
-1538 NSGTSKVTLKESAL
+1538 GTLSATLNQLGSAWDANSGIIGMQLSYADGS
-1552 PVDPKNGNIFGYH
+1552 N
-1565 SSWGTGTNTGSM
+1565 SSSM
-1577 TFDLAGYRSTGMNVD
+1577 TFNVD
-1592 HSSSFLNQG
+1592 GYQTEGVKLRH
-1601 DIAINIKPTDHSSV
+1601 K
-1615 SSTELNSGLNRAMY
+1615 STFINSGNITVNTKPSSGTDLGLY
-1629 VSESTFTNDA
+1629 VLEGSH
-1639 KGTMTVKFLN
+1639 
-1649 EDAGLTTAFSDGF
+1649 
-1662 CLRAG
+1662 
-1667 GKFTNAGLIT
+1667 FTNAKNSRFTFNYLSDDLSAGNAYTDGVKVWDKDSVLDNAGTIAVNLKHLGEREDGSYIKGWVIHTDATLNNTGL
-1677 FELKDLGSRK
+1677 LKLTSESSK
-1687 ARKWMKVISAAENT
+1687 SASA
-1701 SFINDG
+1701 IDG
-1707 IFNVIS
+1707 
-1713 ETNKAEEAFDAVLAN
+1713 AVAVDGMLAN
-1728 DGTFINRN
+1728 RGTIE
-1736 QLTFNVLSHE
+1736 LDVTSHE
-1746 STRQLYAGHGKL
+1746 SDRQIWVGNGRLENQNAFTMKARNNGAG
-1758 HNEGTF
+1758 NI
-1764 EATVTNA
+1764 
-1771 GRGDVVGFM
+1771 VGFM
-1780 RDWDDKP
+1780 HDWKYVQ
-1787 AQYTLSVRNE
+1787 ATQQTLNIVNQ
-1797 KTMNLTLKASNGSAD
+1797 KGMNLTLTADYGSATVYD
-1812 LFAMLG
+1812 MRG
-1818 KERFVNGASGVVR
+1818 QERFENSTGGSVVSTVSGGTKAQGWIMQDNSSFANNGR
-1831 ANVSAGTSANGWM
+1831 I
-1844 LSDTTSFE
+1844 D
-1852 NGNELNL
+1852 L
-1859 TLTGLKSTSKL
+1859 TLSGLKQ
-1870 IGLSSLNAGAVATNG
+1870 SSIVTAMEVVAGSASATNG

-2117 EGVALM
+2117 ANEAALM
-2123 ILSRDDRAL
+2123 TLALDDRAL
-2132 SDEED
+2132 PDEEV
-2137 AIALADN
+2137 ALAA
-2144 EDEGEAPAADEPA
+2144 DEGEGDAPAAEESSEA
-2157 ETAESTDTSSSAS
+2157 SETSETSSAS

-2193 AARVHRTIPTTVGA
+2193 AALVHRTIPTTVGA

-2216 SQTMASIESQAQ
+2216 SQTMASIESKAEG
-2228 AAVTGLWADAGYG
+2228 AVTGLWADAGYG
-2241 KTEFDA
+2241 KSEFDA

-2285 SQDWNDVGGSVYGAY
+2285 SQDWNDIGGSVYGAY

-2311 LYERHEGKAQGQKRH
+2311 LYERHEGEAQGQKRH

-2339 AMLGG
+2339 AMLGS
-2344 MTVTPYAGWRVLG
+2344 MTVTPYAGWRVIG
-2357 LDHEDAA
+2357 VDHADAED
-2364 NRVVVHELPVGI
+2364 RVVVHEFPIGFRA
-2376 KAVGSFEA
+2376 KGSFDA
-2384 GSWRISPSADV
+2384 GAWKVTPVVDA
-2395 AYVPTFGDKKIRI
+2395 AFVPQAGDTKVRLA
-2408 DGTNTKSVVAGDN
+2408 GTNTKSVISGGSAVTYRAGL
-2421 AMTYKVGISAE
+2421 SAE
-2432 KNRLSLGLSYVGTT
+2432 K
-2446 GDCGLR
+2446 
-2452 GHSVR
+2452 
-2457 GNLRFA
+2457 GNLA
-2463 F
+2463 FGLNYSGSMGDDGPHSYSVQANVRLAF

>member
-9 WNAVRGCSVVVSEL
+9 WNAARCCWVVVSEA
-23 AGSGQTRG
+23 AGVGQTRG

-51 RLVVFALA
+51 RLVVSALA

-74 ITDHGGVKNELTWT
+74 ITDHDGVKNELTWT

-96 WKPLQNQEFEI
+96 WKPLQNQEFDI

-114 VGSKGSNYSEAGVPA
+114 VGSKGSNYSEAGVSA
-129 ISNLTAGNRITNRG
+129 IPNLTAGNRITNRG

-183 ENTRPNG
+183 ENTLPNG
-190 MQNHNMAAWEIYR
+190 KQNHNMTAWEIYR

-249 SSITGIAIN
+249 SSIVGIAIN

-351 RAYGISIGDSASST
+351 RAFGISIGDSASST

-410 TATALGTHA
+410 TATALGTQA
-419 QGIGFFNAGGRFNN
+419 QGIGFYNAGGRFNN

-454 VYAKGI
+454 VFAKGI

-513 TGALGGGVY
+513 TGALGGGVN

-569 ISMTGVAPTTTPN
+569 ISMTGVAPTTAPN

-608 KKNSKLDINVSVSNA
+608 KKNSKLDINVNVSNA

-765 AEATGNGSFAAAFQV
+765 AEATGNGSFAAALQV

-870 METVPTMY
+870 LETVPTMY
-878 HEAQALLLKA
+878 HEAQALLLKT

-1103 FLRNRGFFAN
+1103 FLRNGGFFAN

-1128 SSADVMAADITGANT
+1128 SNADVMAADITGANT

-1160 GASGD
+1160 EASGD

-1178 NTATGS
+1178 NTETGS

-1198 NNFGISVFDKAAFG
+1198 NNFGINVFDKAAFG

-1359 GWFMNSVTNEGSLSF
+1359 GWFMNSV
-1374 STTNKSIALI
+1374 
-1384 VSGKE
+1384 
-1389 LASGEHLTIL
+1389 
-1399 NKKDALLN
+1399 
-1407 ITAKPNAELSA
+1407 
-1418 KSTHVA
+1418 
-1424 GIDLFSPIDKPTMTG
+1424 
-1439 GDFINYGTATIT
+1439 
-1451 VVGERGNT
+1451 
-1459 HGIIADSAHAS
+1459 
-1470 TIQNDGKLTIDVTKT
+1470 
-1485 AADAAYNTFGIKG
+1485 
-1498 NHDTTL
+1498 
-1504 LNNGSLEITGT
+1504 
-1515 STAERWLVG
+1515 
-1524 MALYGTASTHGNFK
+1524 
-1538 NSGTSKVTLKESAL
+1538 
-1552 PVDPKNGNIFGYH
+1552 
-1565 SSWGTGTNTGSM
+1565 
-1577 TFDLAGYRSTGMNVD
+1577 
-1592 HSSSFLNQG
+1592 
-1601 DIAINIKPTDHSSV
+1601 
-1615 SSTELNSGLNRAMY
+1615 
-1629 VSESTFTNDA
+1629 
-1639 KGTMTVKFLN
+1639 
-1649 EDAGLTTAFSDGF
+1649 
-1662 CLRAG
+1662 
-1667 GKFTNAGLIT
+1667 
-1677 FELKDLGSRK
+1677 
-1687 ARKWMKVISAAENT
+1687 
-1701 SFINDG
+1701 INDG

-1771 GRGDVVGFM
+1771 GRGDVVGFI

-1852 NGNELNL
+1852 NSNELNL

-1903 SSVAEALFTNN
+1903 SSIAEALFTNN

-2021 KNVSVQNKGTLV
+2021 KNVSVQNKGTLKTGELKV
-2033 TDEVKIGGLDRL
+2033 GAADQL
-2045 VNGGTIVANK
+2045 VNGGTILAEKITVDGLLQNR
-2055 FKSNG
+2055 NG
-2060 TLINRDNGQLV
+2060 TFALGTAA
-2071 IGIVA
+2071 VA
-2076 KTNYLMNHLEVAK
+2076 KY
-2089 ELYEAGESLPASVL
+2089 L
-2103 EKLKAQGMIPAEAA
+2103 EKHLDLAQQLKDLGETLPTSVEALLSAQADAEAA
-2117 EGVALM
+2117 SLTTLE
-2123 ILSRDDRAL
+2123 
-2132 SDEED
+2132 
-2137 AIALADN
+2137 LADG
-2144 EDEGEAPAADEPA
+2144 ERSVESDDEMS
-2157 ETAESTDTSSSAS
+2157 ETTESTDFAS
-2170 ETNAPVR
+2170 LFA
-2177 TLEDL
+2177 
-2182 IRESRERAARE
+2182 
-2193 AARVHRTIPTTVGA
+2193 TV
-2207 LTSAARGAA
+2207 
-2216 SQTMASIESQAQ
+2216 Q
-2228 AAVTGLWADAGYG
+2228 AANTPQGRLATREGRLAFAGFSTYADNRAQLERQLKSGLSGLWADVIASQSEMDGY
-2241 KTEFDA
+2241 KA
-2247 YRTDRS
+2247 NRS
-2253 GLLFGVQG
+2253 GIAVGLQGTNDAGLTFGVAARYSDGKLKGDALTSENWTSAGG
-2261 STETLTLGAVLSA
+2261 STYAAWTNEDAFVSGFIGYDNLKTKGSDKFTNDVVSVGVKSGLKLAVGPVHVTPFVGGEVVHQKVKGLDAATTYRFPVGVGLAGQYETYGAWQVHPSLEVAFVPQAGDKVIDVTDKVDSRFTGNYAVESLLGIAVEKKNLMLSINYHGSA
-2274 GTGNVKSDNLA
+2274 GDAGLRSHSLQANVR
-2285 SQDWNDVGGSVYGAY
+2285 Y
-2300 RFGPAA
+2300 RF
-2306 LTASA
+2306 
-2311 LYERHEGKAQGQKRH
+2311 
-2326 ADVLGASAKVSVD
+2326 
-2339 AMLGG
+2339 
-2344 MTVTPYAGWRVLG
+2344 
-2357 LDHEDAA
+2357 
-2364 NRVVVHELPVGI
+2364 
-2376 KAVGSFEA
+2376 
-2384 GSWRISPSADV
+2384 
-2395 AYVPTFGDKKIRI
+2395 
-2408 DGTNTKSVVAGDN
+2408 
-2421 AMTYKVGISAE
+2421 
-2432 KNRLSLGLSYVGTT
+2432 
-2446 GDCGLR
+2446 
-2452 GHSVR
+2452 
-2457 GNLRFA
+2457 
-2463 F
+2463 

>member
-1 MNRIYKRI
+1 MNKVFKRI
-9 WNAVRGCSVVVSEL
+9 WNAARCCWVVVSEA
-23 AGSGQTRG
+23 AGVEQTRG
-31 CGKKTVV
+31 CGKKAVV

-51 RLVVFALA
+51 RLVVSALA

-96 WKPLQNQEFEI
+96 WKPLENQEFEI

-114 VGSKGSNYSEAGVPA
+114 VGSKGSNYSEASVSA
-129 ISNLTAGNRITNRG
+129 IPNMTAGNRITNRG

-151 NKIQANAENEGNFL
+151 NKIQANAENEGNFI

-176 QTPNFGA
+176 QTPYFGS
-183 ENTRPNG
+183 ENTLPNG
-190 MQNHNMAAWEIYR
+190 MLNHNMAAWEIYR
-203 WNMNGVDAAWLK
+203 WNLNGGDAAWLK

-351 RAYGISIGDSASST
+351 RAFGISIGDSASST

-410 TATALGTHA
+410 TATALGTQA

-454 VYAKGI
+454 VFAKGI

-502 VVNNKELNLNY
+502 AVNNKELNLNY
-513 TGALGGGVY
+513 TGALGGGVN

-569 ISMTGVAPTTTPN
+569 ISMTGVAPTTAPN

-608 KKNSKLDINVSVSNA
+608 KKNSKLDINVNVSNA

-705 MTPTLDPAKA
+705 MTTTLDPAKA

-765 AEATGNGSFAAAFQV
+765 AEATGNGSFAAALQV

-870 METVPTMY
+870 LETVPTMY
-878 HEAQALLLKA
+878 HEAQALLLKT

-1103 FLRNRGFFAN
+1103 FLRNGGFFAN

-1128 SSADVMAADITGANT
+1128 SNADVMAADITGANT

-1178 NTATGS
+1178 NTETGS

-1359 GWFMNSVTNEGSLSF
+1359 GWFLNSVTNKGSLSF
-1374 STTNKSIALI
+1374 STTNKSIALS
-1384 VSGKE
+1384 VYGKE

-1771 GRGDVVGFM
+1771 GRGDVVGFI

-1903 SSVAEALFTNN
+1903 SSIAEALFTNN

-2021 KNVSVQNKGTLV
+2021 KNVSVQNKGTLKTGELKV
-2033 TDEVKIGGLDRL
+2033 GAADQL
-2045 VNGGTIVANK
+2045 VNGGTILAEKITVDGLLQNR
-2055 FKSNG
+2055 NG
-2060 TLINRDNGQLV
+2060 TFALGTAA
-2071 IGIVA
+2071 VA
-2076 KTNYLMNHLEVAK
+2076 KY
-2089 ELYEAGESLPASVL
+2089 L
-2103 EKLKAQGMIPAEAA
+2103 EKHLDLAQQLKDLGETLPTSVEALLSAQADAEAA
-2117 EGVALM
+2117 SLTTLE
-2123 ILSRDDRAL
+2123 
-2132 SDEED
+2132 
-2137 AIALADN
+2137 LADG
-2144 EDEGEAPAADEPA
+2144 ERSVESDDEMS
-2157 ETAESTDTSSSAS
+2157 ETTESTDFAS
-2170 ETNAPVR
+2170 LFA
-2177 TLEDL
+2177 
-2182 IRESRERAARE
+2182 
-2193 AARVHRTIPTTVGA
+2193 TV
-2207 LTSAARGAA
+2207 
-2216 SQTMASIESQAQ
+2216 Q
-2228 AAVTGLWADAGYG
+2228 AANTPQGRLATREGHLAFAGFSTYADNRAQLERQLQSGLSGLWADVIASQSEMDGY
-2241 KTEFDA
+2241 KA
-2247 YRTDRS
+2247 NRS
-2253 GLLFGVQG
+2253 GIAVGLQGTNDAGLTFGVAARYSDGKLKGDALTSENWTSAGG
-2261 STETLTLGAVLSA
+2261 STYAAWTNEDAFVSGFIGYDNLKTKGSDKFTNDVVSVGVKSGLKLAVGPVHVTPFVGGEVVHQKVKGLDVATTYRFPVGVGLAGQYETYGAWQVHPSLEVAFVPQAGDKVIDVTDKVDSRFTGNYAVESRLGIAVEKKNLMLGINYHGSA
-2274 GTGNVKSDNLA
+2274 GDAGLRSHSLQANLR
-2285 SQDWNDVGGSVYGAY
+2285 Y
-2300 RFGPAA
+2300 RF
-2306 LTASA
+2306 
-2311 LYERHEGKAQGQKRH
+2311 
-2326 ADVLGASAKVSVD
+2326 
-2339 AMLGG
+2339 
-2344 MTVTPYAGWRVLG
+2344 
-2357 LDHEDAA
+2357 
-2364 NRVVVHELPVGI
+2364 
-2376 KAVGSFEA
+2376 
-2384 GSWRISPSADV
+2384 
-2395 AYVPTFGDKKIRI
+2395 
-2408 DGTNTKSVVAGDN
+2408 
-2421 AMTYKVGISAE
+2421 
-2432 KNRLSLGLSYVGTT
+2432 
-2446 GDCGLR
+2446 
-2452 GHSVR
+2452 
-2457 GNLRFA
+2457 
-2463 F
+2463 

>member
-1 MNRIYKRI
+1 MNKVFKRI
-9 WNAVRGCSVVVSEL
+9 WNAARCCWVVVSEA
-23 AGSGQTRG
+23 AGVGQTRG

-51 RLVVFALA
+51 RLVVSALA

-96 WKPLQNQEFEI
+96 WKPLKNQEFEI

-114 VGSKGSNYSEAGVPA
+114 VGSKGSNYSEASVSA
-129 ISNLTAGNRITNRG
+129 IPNMTAGNRITNRG

-151 NKIQANAENEGNFL
+151 NKIQANAENEGNFI

-176 QTPNFGA
+176 QTPNFGS
-183 ENTRPNG
+183 ENILPNG
-190 MQNHNMAAWEIYR
+190 MLNHNMAAWEIYR
-203 WNMNGVDAAWLK
+203 WNLNGVDAAWLK

-249 SSITGIAIN
+249 SSITGISIN

-410 TATALGTHA
+410 TATALGTQA
-419 QGIGFFNAGGRFNN
+419 QGIGFYNAGGRFNN

-454 VYAKGI
+454 VFAKGI

-569 ISMTGVAPTTTPN
+569 ISMTGVAPTTAPN
-582 ESRNQGGDMTGLY
+582 ESRNQGGEMTGLY

-608 KKNSKLDINVSVSNA
+608 KKNSKLDINVNVSNA
-623 AEGQTNGIRPYGM
+623 AEGQINGIRPYGM
-636 ILSSHAKNEGTMDVT
+636 SLSSHAKNEGTMDVT

-765 AEATGNGSFAAAFQV
+765 AEATGNGSFAAALQV
-780 GRPNADMVEIPS
+780 GRPNAAMVEIPS

-799 GTLTLTAKSPI
+799 GTLTLTAKTPI

-870 METVPTMY
+870 LETVPTMY
-878 HEAQALLLKA
+878 HEAQALLLKT

-929 KSNQTVWQDG
+929 KSNQTVWQNG

-1103 FLRNRGFFAN
+1103 FLRNGGFFAN

-1128 SSADVMAADITGANT
+1128 SNADVMAADITGANT

-1178 NTATGS
+1178 NTETGS

-1234 KLGADAVVNNSATGT
+1234 KLGADAVVNNSAIGT

-1359 GWFMNSVTNEGSLSF
+1359 GWFMNSV
-1374 STTNKSIALI
+1374 
-1384 VSGKE
+1384 
-1389 LASGEHLTIL
+1389 
-1399 NKKDALLN
+1399 
-1407 ITAKPNAELSA
+1407 
-1418 KSTHVA
+1418 
-1424 GIDLFSPIDKPTMTG
+1424 
-1439 GDFINYGTATIT
+1439 
-1451 VVGERGNT
+1451 
-1459 HGIIADSAHAS
+1459 
-1470 TIQNDGKLTIDVTKT
+1470 
-1485 AADAAYNTFGIKG
+1485 
-1498 NHDTTL
+1498 
-1504 LNNGSLEITGT
+1504 
-1515 STAERWLVG
+1515 
-1524 MALYGTASTHGNFK
+1524 
-1538 NSGTSKVTLKESAL
+1538 
-1552 PVDPKNGNIFGYH
+1552 
-1565 SSWGTGTNTGSM
+1565 
-1577 TFDLAGYRSTGMNVD
+1577 
-1592 HSSSFLNQG
+1592 
-1601 DIAINIKPTDHSSV
+1601 
-1615 SSTELNSGLNRAMY
+1615 
-1629 VSESTFTNDA
+1629 
-1639 KGTMTVKFLN
+1639 
-1649 EDAGLTTAFSDGF
+1649 
-1662 CLRAG
+1662 
-1667 GKFTNAGLIT
+1667 
-1677 FELKDLGSRK
+1677 
-1687 ARKWMKVISAAENT
+1687 
-1701 SFINDG
+1701 INDG

-1771 GRGDVVGFM
+1771 GRGDVVGFI

-1903 SSVAEALFTNN
+1903 SSIAEALFTNN

-2021 KNVSVQNKGTLV
+2021 KNVSVQNKGTLKTGELKV
-2033 TDEVKIGGLDRL
+2033 GAADQL
-2045 VNGGTIVANK
+2045 VNGGTILAEKITVDGLLQNR
-2055 FKSNG
+2055 NG
-2060 TLINRDNGQLV
+2060 TFALGTAA
-2071 IGIVA
+2071 VA
-2076 KTNYLMNHLEVAK
+2076 KY
-2089 ELYEAGESLPASVL
+2089 L
-2103 EKLKAQGMIPAEAA
+2103 EKHLDLAQQLKDLGETLPTSVEALLSAQADAEAA
-2117 EGVALM
+2117 SLTMLE
-2123 ILSRDDRAL
+2123 
-2132 SDEED
+2132 
-2137 AIALADN
+2137 LADG
-2144 EDEGEAPAADEPA
+2144 ERSVESDDEMS
-2157 ETAESTDTSSSAS
+2157 ETTESTDFAS
-2170 ETNAPVR
+2170 LFA
-2177 TLEDL
+2177 
-2182 IRESRERAARE
+2182 
-2193 AARVHRTIPTTVGA
+2193 TV
-2207 LTSAARGAA
+2207 
-2216 SQTMASIESQAQ
+2216 Q
-2228 AAVTGLWADAGYG
+2228 AANTPQGRLATREGRLAFAGFSTYVDNRAQLERQLQSGLSGLWADVIASQSEMDGY
-2241 KTEFDA
+2241 KA
-2247 YRTDRS
+2247 NRS
-2253 GLLFGVQG
+2253 GIAVGLQGTNDAGLTFGVAARYSDGKLKGDALTSENWTSAGG
-2261 STETLTLGAVLSA
+2261 STYAAWTNEDAFVSGFIGYDNLKTKGSDKFTNDVVSVGVKSGLKLAVGPVHVTPFVGGEVVHQKVKGLDAATTYRFPVGVGLAGQYETYGAWQVHPSLEVAFVPQAGDKVIDVTDKVDSRFTGNYAVESRLGIAVEKKNLMLSINYHGSA
-2274 GTGNVKSDNLA
+2274 GDAGLRSHSLQANVR
-2285 SQDWNDVGGSVYGAY
+2285 Y
-2300 RFGPAA
+2300 RF
-2306 LTASA
+2306 
-2311 LYERHEGKAQGQKRH
+2311 
-2326 ADVLGASAKVSVD
+2326 
-2339 AMLGG
+2339 
-2344 MTVTPYAGWRVLG
+2344 
-2357 LDHEDAA
+2357 
-2364 NRVVVHELPVGI
+2364 
-2376 KAVGSFEA
+2376 
-2384 GSWRISPSADV
+2384 
-2395 AYVPTFGDKKIRI
+2395 
-2408 DGTNTKSVVAGDN
+2408 
-2421 AMTYKVGISAE
+2421 
-2432 KNRLSLGLSYVGTT
+2432 
-2446 GDCGLR
+2446 
-2452 GHSVR
+2452 
-2457 GNLRFA
+2457 
-2463 F
+2463 